1 MRKSNDP
8 PVWKTTHIWL
18 LAVVLPFL
26 FLCWVRTEAVKPRT
40 ELEPDSFYHVMMAD
54 LFPEA
59 CVAKTFPH
67 LTLSIWKEHF
77 YDKELAFH
85 MILSV
90 IRRYAQMTGL
100 NLSPPFHLP
109 ALLFGL
115 LTVSAFFIVACL
127 LRIPR
132 VYLFVWLFVAISP
145 FFTYRLLMLRPHHL
159 ALIFMLTYCLFL
171 CRMNDAKGAWKSV
184 FFGFAAAYAYSQPH
198 FLLLPA
204 LVYAC
209 LRWKERPQLLYM
221 LPLSLIAGIIAGF
234 TLHPQFPNTF
244 IGWKVQSIDVIMQSL
259 FERAHVY
266 TGVELLPPDAQ
277 VLLENFGVYLLVAL
291 NAAGFHRLWK
301 ECGRRKLPVE
311 TVFFFVLQAVTVA
324 GTFISRRAME
334 YACPFSI
341 LATGLVIRDWMD
353 AGFFQE
359 WAKKRLKLARD
370 GLTVAAAILLLIS
383 GTIGIRNLRQWEFPE
398 LHGFSEWAG
407 RSLPDG
413 TVIANLIWGDFGML
427 FYSAP
432 QFKYLMG
439 LDPMFG
445 YAYAPECVEKLEKFR
460 TGQVS
465 LTPLEV
471 SELTESRFAFVPL
484 RASPLAKLLIQQG
497 FAVVYR
503 GNDGWLFDLRPE
515 PVGPAHN

>member
-26 FLCWVRTEAVKPRT
+26 FLCWVRIEAAKPRA
-40 ELEPDSFYHVMMAD
+40 ELETDSYYHVMMAD

-159 ALIFMLTYCLFL
+159 ALIFMLIYCLFL
-171 CRMNDAKGAWKSV
+171 CRMSGAKGAWKSF
-184 FFGFAAAYAYSQPH
+184 FFGFAAAYCYSQPH

-204 LVYAC
+204 VVFAC
-209 LRWKERPQLLYM
+209 LRWKENPRLLYV
-221 LPLSLIAGIIAGF
+221 LPLCLVAGIAAGF

-244 IGWKVQSIDVIMQSL
+244 IVWKVQSIDVIFQSL
-259 FERAHVY
+259 LGHVHVY
-266 TGVELLPPDAQ
+266 TGMELHPPDEKI
-277 VLLENFGVYLLVAL
+277 LLEGLGVYLL
-291 NAAGFHRLWK
+291 AAANGYGLYRLWK
-301 ECGRRKLPVE
+301 ECGHAKLPVE
-311 TVFFFVLQAVTVA
+311 TKLFFILQLVTIL

-334 YACPFSI
+334 YACPFTV
-341 LATGLVIRDWMD
+341 LATGLVVRDWAD
-353 AGFFQE
+353 AGLFDD
-359 WAKKRLKLARD
+359 WAKKRLKLVKNT
-370 GLTVAAAILLLIS
+370 LTAAAAVLLVVS
-383 GTIGIRNLRQWEFPE
+383 GMFGIRNIRNWEYPE
-398 LHGFSEWAG
+398 LHGFASWVG
-407 RSLPDG
+407 KTIPDG
-413 TVIANLIWGDFGML
+413 TVIANLVWGDFGML

-445 YAYAPECVEKLEKFR
+445 YAYAPERVEKLERFR
-460 TGQVS
+460 TGQLVM
-465 LTPLEV
+465 TPLEV
-471 SELTESRFAFVPL
+471 SELTGSRFAFVPR
-484 RASPLAKLLIQQG
+484 RASPLAKLLIQNG

-503 GNDGWLFDLRPE
+503 SDDGWLFDLRPE
-515 PVGPAHN
+515 PVAPTRN